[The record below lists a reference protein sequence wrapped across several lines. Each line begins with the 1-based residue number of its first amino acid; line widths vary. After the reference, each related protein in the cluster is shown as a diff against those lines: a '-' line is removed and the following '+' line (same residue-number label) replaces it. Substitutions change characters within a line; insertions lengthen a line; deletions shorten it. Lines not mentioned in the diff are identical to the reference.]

1 YLAACGVAG
10 IWTFLF
16 DVMVLESVIQLSTL
30 CSQAFGAG
38 NYTLVGEWFQLG
50 LCCFTL
56 MCVPVIV
63 TRWFTADFLEFM
75 GFDANLAYLA
85 GEYTTYSQL
94 SILCDV
100 VFFSCRSYLSAQGIV
115 KPSMII
121 DNVAVVV
128 NLAVAYVMTFPM
140 GLGLIGAAIATT
152 ITRFL
157 RTVMYILYC
166 FAWKG
171 YHKRTWD
178 GWTAKALTNPKRW
191 KILLGLALPAA
202 WGALTEEIQYEL
214 LCFMA
219 AKMGSVVI
227 AAHNLS
233 LSMMDLFFVF
243 STGIGQGVGVRVAA
257 AISSFRIADA
267 KRTVEVGL
275 ELTLASGVILGA
287 AYVALLP
294 FLAKAASDDPEVQ

>member
-1 YLAACGVAG
+1 
-10 IWTFLF
+10 
-16 DVMVLESVIQLSTL
+16 
-30 CSQAFGAG
+30 
-38 NYTLVGEWFQLG
+38 
-50 LCCFTL
+50 
-56 MCVPVIV
+56 
-63 TRWFTADFLEFM
+63 
-75 GFDANLAYLA
+75 
-85 GEYTTYSQL
+85 
-94 SILCDV
+94 
-100 VFFSCRSYLSAQGIV
+100 
-115 KPSMII
+115 
-121 DNVAVVV
+121 
-128 NLAVAYVMTFPM
+128 MTFPM

-166 FAWKG
+166 FVWKG
-171 YHKRTWD
+171 YHRRTWN
-178 GWTAKALTNPKRW
+178 GWTAKAVTNPKRW

-233 LSMMDLFFVF
+233 LSIMDLFFVF

-257 AISSFRIADA
+257 AISSFRISDA

-275 ELTLASGVILGA
+275 ELTLVAGVFLGG
-287 AYVALLP
+287 AYIALLP
-294 FLAKAASDDPEVQ
+294 LLAKAASDDPEVQNLLMKLSPYVAVGIAAMMCLTPAFQVLLNQGRSKISSNIIAVCCWVVGFPISYIYGLKLDGGVYGLWLGLIAGYGSSVIVMILIICKTDWYKVCTEARLRSEVSRGVAAAAQ